1 MRIRLASLLK
11 PPPSAE
17 AEKNRLADILNG
29 ILLVLLGMSAIVVPL
44 SFIFDRHRLAVTVLI
59 GALFFALAGW
69 LLRQGRIN
77 LAALITL
84 IVLMVAATYLAYT
97 RQGIFD
103 RALLIF
109 PIILIIAS
117 LISEWRVFVLIM
129 VLSIA
134 VPGLLV
140 WAELSG
146 RISRQF
152 IEDVSPFDF
161 VAVSIIFLATIAL
174 MRILTNSWQ
183 QSLALVRQNE
193 VALMESNRQ
202 LERQKLALQKSE
214 EDARQFQET
223 LQALHEIGIS
233 LGQIETM
240 DDLFCQA
247 VQQGLARLGFERL
260 GLLLLDAETNEM
272 VGTYGTDENGRVV
285 DEHTYRR
292 PLSPESSL
300 WALLKEQK
308 HINVM
313 ENVEL
318 YLSGKRVGQGW
329 RATSALWDGQAGIGW
344 LSADNLLTGQQPKA
358 FQAEILYLYSTT
370 LGSLISRKRAE
381 ITLKQ
386 NEAAI
391 RAYARELERSN
402 DELQQFAYISSH
414 DLQEPL
420 RKIQTFGDR
429 LRQRHADVLDERG
442 LDYLRRMQDAADRMQ
457 TLIQDLLSLSR
468 VGTHTRPFASV
479 DLNVILT
486 QVLADLE
493 THLEA
498 TGAQVQLAELPVIE
512 ADGTQMRQLFQNLLS
527 NALKFRRPQAPVVI
541 IVTCEAIADA
551 LSGRDYYQ
559 LVVQD
564 NGIGFDEKYS
574 ERIFGMFQRLH
585 GRSEYEGTGVGL
597 AICRRIVD
605 RHHGRIT
612 AQSGPGQGSTFI
624 VTLPRQQ
631 PKEREFNN
639 LQETGD

>member
-11 PPPSAE
+11 PPPFAE
-17 AEKNRLADILNG
+17 AEKNHLAGILNG
-29 ILLVLLGMSAIVVPL
+29 ILLILLGMSVIIVPL
-44 SFIFDRHRLAVTVLI
+44 GLIFNRHSLVATLLI
-59 GALFFALAGW
+59 GAFFFVLAAW
-69 LLRQGRIN
+69 LLRQGCIN
-77 LAALITL
+77 QASLVTL
-84 IVLMVAATYLAYT
+84 IVLIVAATYLAYT
-97 RQGIFD
+97 RQGVFD

-117 LISEWRVFVLIM
+117 LISERRLFRLIV
-129 VLSIA
+129 VLSVA

-140 WAELSG
+140 WAEFNGS
-146 RISRQF
+146 ISRQF

-161 VAVSIIFLATIAL
+161 VAVATIFLVTAVL
-174 MRILTNSWQ
+174 MRILTRSWQ

-193 VALMESNRQ
+193 VALLESNQQ

-223 LQALHEIGIS
+223 LQALHEVSIS
-233 LGQIETM
+233 LGQIEMM
-240 DDLFCQA
+240 DDLYYQA
-247 VQQGLARLGFERL
+247 VHQGLARLGFERL
-260 GLLLLDAETNEM
+260 GLLLLDSETNEM
-272 VGTYGTDENGRVV
+272 VGTYGTDANGQIT
-285 DEHTYRR
+285 DERTYRR

-308 HINVM
+308 RINVI
-313 ENVEL
+313 EDAEL
-318 YLSGKRVGQGW
+318 YLSGERVGQGW

-344 LSADNLLTGQQPKA
+344 LSADNLLTGQRPKT
-358 FQAEILYLYSTT
+358 FQAEVLYLYSNT

-429 LRQRHADVLDERG
+429 LKQRHADVLDERG
-442 LDYLRRMQDAADRMQ
+442 LDYLRRMQEAADRMQ

-468 VGTHTRPFASV
+468 VGTHTRPFAPV

-512 ADGTQMRQLFQNLLS
+512 ADETQMRQLFQNLLS
-527 NALKFRRPQAPVVI
+527 NALKFRRPQIPPAI
-541 IVTCEAIADA
+541 TLTYEAIADA
-551 LSGRDYYQ
+551 SVGRDCYR
-559 LVVQD
+559 LAVQD

-597 AICRRIVD
+597 AICRRIVE

-612 AQSGPGQGSTFI
+612 AQSSPGQGSTFI
-624 VTLPRQQ
+624 VTLPCQQ
-631 PKEREFNN
+631 PKESSGNHVI
-639 LQETGD
+639 G

>member
-1 MRIRLASLLK
+1 MHIRLASLLK
-11 PPPSAE
+11 PPSFAD
-17 AEKNRLADILNG
+17 AEKNRLAG
-29 ILLVLLGMSAIVVPL
+29 ILHVILLILLTMSIITVPL
-44 SFIFDRHRLAVTVLI
+44 GFISGRHRLAATLLV
-59 GALFFALAGW
+59 GALFLFLAGG

-84 IVLMVAATYLAYT
+84 TVLMAGATYLAYT

-109 PIILIIAS
+109 PIVLIIAS
-117 LISEWRVFVLIM
+117 LISERRLFVLII
-129 VLSIA
+129 LISTA
-134 VPGLLV
+134 VPVLLV

-146 RISRQF
+146 QISRQF

-161 VAVSIIFLATIAL
+161 VAVATIFLVTAAL
-174 MRILTNSWQ
+174 MRILADSWQ
-183 QSLALVRQNE
+183 QSLALVRPNE
-193 VALMESNRQ
+193 IALTESNRQ
-202 LERQKLALQKSE
+202 LEMQKQALQKSE

-223 LQALHEIGIS
+223 LQALHEVTIS

-240 DDLFCQA
+240 DDLYYQA
-247 VQQGLARLGFERL
+247 VQQGLVRLGFERL
-260 GLLLLDAETNEM
+260 GLLLLDADTNEM
-272 VGTYGTDENGRVV
+272 VGTYGTDENGQVV
-285 DEHTYRR
+285 DERTYRR

-308 HINVM
+308 RINVL
-313 ENVEL
+313 EGVEL
-318 YLSGKRVGQGW
+318 YLAGERVGNGW

-344 LSADNLLTGQQPKA
+344 LSADNLLTGRRPKI

-381 ITLKQ
+381 IALKQ

-420 RKIQTFGDR
+420 RKIQAFGDR
-429 LRQRHADVLDERG
+429 LQQRYADELDERG

-468 VGTHTRPFASV
+468 VGTHTQPFAPV
-479 DLNVILT
+479 DLNLVLT
-486 QVLADLE
+486 YVLADLE
-493 THLEA
+493 SRMEEA
-498 TGAQVQLAELPVIE
+498 EAQVQLAELPVIE
-512 ADGTQMRQLFQNLLS
+512 ADETQMRQLFQNLLS
-527 NALKFRRPQAPVVI
+527 NALKFRHPQTPVVI
-541 IVTCEAIADA
+541 TITCEVVAEATVDQDCHR
-551 LSGRDYYQ
+551 LT
-559 LVVQD
+559 VQD

-585 GRSEYEGTGVGL
+585 GRNEYEGTGVGL
-597 AICRRIVD
+597 AICRRIVE

-612 AQSGPGQGSTFI
+612 AQSSPGQGSTFI

-631 PKEREFNN
+631 PKEPSSNYVIV
-639 LQETGD
+639 

>member
-631 PKEREFNN
+631 PKEREFNT

>member
-11 PPPSAE
+11 PPQFAE
-17 AEKNRLADILNG
+17 AEKNRLAGILHG
-29 ILLVLLGMSAIVVPL
+29 ILLILLTMSIITVPL
-44 SFIFDRHRLAVTVLI
+44 GFIFHRHRLAATLLV
-59 GALFFALAGW
+59 GALFLFLAVW
-69 LLRQGRIN
+69 LLRQGRID

-84 IVLMVAATYLAYT
+84 AVLMAGATYLAYT

-117 LISEWRVFVLIM
+117 LISERRFFVLIM
-129 VLSIA
+129 VLCMA

-152 IEDVSPFDF
+152 IKDVSPFDF
-161 VAVSIIFLATIAL
+161 VAVATIFLVTAAL
-174 MRILTNSWQ
+174 MRILIGSWQ

-193 VALMESNRQ
+193 GALTESNRQ
-202 LERQKLALQKSE
+202 LEMQKQALQKSE
-214 EDARQFQET
+214 EDARQFQEK
-223 LQALHEIGIS
+223 LQALHEVSIS

-240 DDLFCQA
+240 DELYYQA

-260 GLLLLDAETNEM
+260 GLLLLDSDTNEM
-272 VGTYGTDENGRVV
+272 VGTFGTDENGQVV
-285 DEHTYRR
+285 DERTYRR

-308 HINVM
+308 RINVL
-313 ENVEL
+313 EDVEL
-318 YLSGKRVGQGW
+318 YLAGERVGKGW

-344 LSADNLLTGQQPKA
+344 LAADNLLTGGRPKT
-358 FQAEILYLYSTT
+358 FQAEVLYLYSTT

-381 ITLKQ
+381 IALKQ

-420 RKIQTFGDR
+420 RKIQAFGDR
-429 LRQRHADVLDERG
+429 LQQRYADELDERG

-457 TLIQDLLSLSR
+457 TLIHDLLLLSR
-468 VGTHTRPFASV
+468 VGTHTQPFAPV
-479 DLNVILT
+479 DLNLILT
-486 QVLADLE
+486 YVLADLE
-493 THLEA
+493 ARIEEA
-498 TGAQVQLAELPVIE
+498 EAQVQMAELPVIE
-512 ADGTQMRQLFQNLLS
+512 ADETQMRQLFQNLLS
-527 NALKFRRPQAPVVI
+527 NALKFRHPQTPVVI
-541 IVTCEAIADA
+541 TITCEVIAEA
-551 LSGRDYYQ
+551 LVGRDYCR
-559 LVVQD
+559 LAVQD

-585 GRSEYEGTGVGL
+585 GRNEYEGTGVGL
-597 AICRRIVD
+597 AICRRIVE

-612 AQSGPGQGSTFI
+612 AQSSPGQGSTFI

-631 PKEREFNN
+631 SKLNGESI
-639 LQETGD
+639 